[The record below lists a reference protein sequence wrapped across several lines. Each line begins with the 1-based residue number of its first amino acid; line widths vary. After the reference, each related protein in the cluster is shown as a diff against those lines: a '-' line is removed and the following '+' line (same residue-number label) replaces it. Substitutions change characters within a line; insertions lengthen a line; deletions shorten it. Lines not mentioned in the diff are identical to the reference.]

1 MSLTLDYIS
10 VFILDERNKPFVHTD
25 SLFKLK
31 HNTPYKV
38 CIVNHHEY
46 LNADATV
53 SINGKDVGTFRVNS
67 DNKIVIERP
76 INVNRKL
83 VFYKAGS
90 IEGEMSASNTPN
102 VSLGVVEVKVRME
115 DEEKRGWFDKADDG
129 GGGLVASSR
138 QRFVVAQSIHLQY
151 RVSTI
156 RAKIALAESE
166 EQM

>member
-10 VFILDERNKPFVHTD
+10 VFILDERYKPFVHID

-67 DNKIVIERP
+67 DNKIVIDRP
-76 INVNRKL
+76 INVNRKF

-90 IEGEMSASNTPN
+90 IEGEMSASNTP
-102 VSLGVVEVKVRME
+102 SDTLGVVEVKVRME

-129 GGGLVASSR
+129 GGLVASSR

-151 RVSTI
+151 RVITI

-166 EQM
+166 EPL